1 MREYLKSL
9 REKNELSQQNVA
21 DLLGISRQY
30 YQQIESGERQ
40 RDMDASIIVQLA
52 RAFRVMPGDILQ
64 AEQVFRQAVE
74 ELSASLS

>member
-21 DLLGISRQY
+21 DPLGISRQD